1 MIIKEKTMKKN
12 YCSLLLTLVLTLL
25 NLPTFSMILDDEEGL
40 YLYTKTTN
48 EPVVYSFDELH
59 KITFSKKGVQMW
71 NTNWPTEYSY
81 ANFRVLTIKS
91 KNNTAV
97 INSPLSNTTLHEGEG
112 VVYYDLQGRKVS
124 SPRQGVYIMRSTD
137 GTTRKVLI
145 K

>member
-1 MIIKEKTMKKN
+1 MSEEIKIPKHIAFIMDGNGRWAKKRA
-12 YCSLLLTLVLTLL
+12 
-25 NLPTFSMILDDEEGL
+25 LPRKAG
-40 YLYTKTTN
+40 
-48 EPVVYSFDELH
+48 H
-59 KITFSKKGVQMW
+59 KAGVKALQKVIEACNKKGVQMW

-91 KNNTAV
+91 KNNTAG

>member
-1 MIIKEKTMKKN
+1 MKKN

-91 KNNTAV
+91 KNNTAG